1 MDISFTIKDGKITT
15 KPFDLQMGSNKL
27 VLEGSTG
34 MDQSIDY
41 SGIVTLDK
49 GITLGGISI
58 NNIPLQITGTFS
70 SPKVSIDTKSAAADV
85 LNDLGKQALEN
96 AGISNES
103 KEEVKEIV
111 KEKAGNA
118 IKEAAKKLFK

>member
-1 MDISFTIKDGKITT
+1 M
-15 KPFDLQMGSNKL
+15 
-27 VLEGSTG
+27 
-34 MDQSIDY
+34 
-41 SGIVTLDK
+41 
-49 GITLGGISI
+49 
-58 NNIPLQITGTFS
+58 
-70 SPKVSIDTKSAAADV
+70 SIDTKSAAADV